1 MQHAINW
8 FEIPVADLSRATA
21 FYAEVLRIELR
32 PERFQEIPMAVFPY
46 GPPEQAVGGAL
57 ILDARKRPSAAGVVV
72 YLSAGTDIRGAV
84 SRVVKAGGR
93 VMMPVTDIGDPG
105 FIALIQD
112 TEGNVV
118 GLHEARLPQTAATP
132 APAAT

>member
-1 MQHAINW
+1 MRLV
-8 FEIPVADLSRATA
+8 IPAVVLAVALPA
-21 FYAEVLRIELR
+21 
-32 PERFQEIPMAVFPY
+32 
-46 GPPEQAVGGAL
+46 
-57 ILDARKRPSAAGVVV
+57 AAGVVV